1 MVSDL
6 QTTARTRPHEHHID
20 QVTME
25 DYEVKTHEHGVRS
38 LLCCWTIYLQAR
50 HRGKHLTKTMQP
62 VFARQCC
69 LNMVHRGCNM
79 KVVFILWEGRSID
92 SRQCYGFK
100 MSIIKELLAAKA
112 YGHSAEAWEVTR
124 HTFSCT
130 DICTDI
136 FLVLIFQ
143 SNIST
148 LKISVLYWYL
158 LKYQYLYWYCTD
170 LVLIF
175 QIKYQYKISTR

>member
-25 DYEVKTHEHGVRS
+25 DYEVKTHEQGVRS

-62 VFARQCC
+62 AFARQCC

-92 SRQCYGFK
+92 SRQCYGLK
-100 MSIIKELLAAKA
+100 ISIIKELLAVKA
-112 YGHSAEAWEVTR
+112 YGHRGLGSHKGYCGRACGRLGKSQGNHTNGTTR
-124 HTFSCT
+124 G
-130 DICTDI
+130 
-136 FLVLIFQ
+136 
-143 SNIST
+143 SNVR
-148 LKISVLYWYL
+148 K
-158 LKYQYLYWYCTD
+158 
-170 LVLIF
+170 
-175 QIKYQYKISTR
+175 